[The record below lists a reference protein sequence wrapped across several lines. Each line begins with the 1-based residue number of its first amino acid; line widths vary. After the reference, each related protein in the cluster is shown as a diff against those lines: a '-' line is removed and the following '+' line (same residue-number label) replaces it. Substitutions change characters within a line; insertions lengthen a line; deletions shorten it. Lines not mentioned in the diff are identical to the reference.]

1 MYILIIPGFGVIS
14 HIVSTY
20 SKKPIFGEIGMLYAM
35 GSIGFLGFLVWS
47 QMMAFLRC
55 ELKVINF
62 TIGWKDQDF
71 LSTFYSLNDKP
82 HAMRED
88 ASLLVG
94 HNGIQ
99 SAGNLIKGSSE
110 TIREN
115 TYDLFNKH
123 YNYLYNTV
131 PKNGH
136 GASAPNNFIK
146 IDKDWLDWF
155 IGFTEGDG
163 AILSYN
169 NQCTY
174 VLTQKDTKILE
185 EIHNKFNFGYIKY
198 YYDNNNNIKYGR
210 YLVYD
215 KKNTFLLY
223 LLFNG
228 NLYLNNR
235 KEQLKRWNKS
245 FNNTQMKTFEG
256 LNINN
261 IPDIIDRT
269 NKVTFNNAWLAGF
282 TDAEGCFSVRINKH
296 RGIDYV
302 KLVFILDQKN
312 GEDILN
318 EISILLAN
326 KNSAKL
332 RKTLNGNMYRIEIYC
347 NSINKNIYKNIL
359 MYFNKYKLKTTK
371 LNSFH
376 IWNEILNIVL
386 GNQPLSSDNIYIIRK
401 LRKNMNKYIIEN
413 NPIGYASKS

>member
-62 TIGWKDQDF
+62 TIGWKDQDL
-71 LSTFYSLNDKP
+71 LSTFYSLNDN
-82 HAMRED
+82 
-88 ASLLVG
+88 
-94 HNGIQ
+94 NGIQ
-99 SAGNLIKGSSE
+99 SAGNLNKGSSE

-115 TYDLFNKH
+115 TYDLFIKH
-123 YNYLYNTV
+123 YNYLYN
-131 PKNGH
+131 KNNVF
-136 GASAPNNFIK
+136 NN
-146 IDKDWLDWF
+146 DKDWLDWF

-198 YYDNNNNIKYGR
+198 YYDNNTTHKGGHGASASNNIKYGR

-261 IPDIIDRT
+261 IPNIIDRT
-269 NKVTFNNAWLAGF
+269 NKVTFNNSWLAGF
-282 TDAEGCFSVRINKH
+282 TDAEGCFSVKINKH
-296 RGIDYV
+296 RNIDYV
-302 KLVFILDQKN
+302 KIVFILDQKN

-318 EISILLAN
+318 EISTLLTN
-326 KNSAKL
+326 KNSAKI

-347 NSINKNIYKNIL
+347 NDINKEIYKNIL

-371 LNSFH
+371 LYSFQ

-386 GNQPLSSDNIYIIRK
+386 GNQPLSSDDISKIRK
-401 LRKNMNKYIIEN
+401 LRKNMNKFIIEN
-413 NPIGYASKS
+413 NPIGYANKS

>member
-1 MYILIIPGFGVIS
+1 VYILIIPGFGVIS

-62 TIGWKDQDF
+62 TIGWKDQDL
-71 LSTFYSLNDKP
+71 LSTFYSLNDN
-82 HAMRED
+82 
-88 ASLLVG
+88 
-94 HNGIQ
+94 NGIQ

-136 GASAPNNFIK
+136 GARAPNNFIK

-302 KLVFILDQKN
+302 KIVFILDQKN

-347 NSINKNIYKNIL
+347 NDINKNIYKNIL

-376 IWNEILNIVL
+376 IWNTC
-386 GNQPLSSDNIYIIRK
+386 
-401 LRKNMNKYIIEN
+401 
-413 NPIGYASKS
+413 KSN

>member
-1 MYILIIPGFGVIS
+1 
-14 HIVSTY
+14 
-20 SKKPIFGEIGMLYAM
+20 MLYAM

-62 TIGWKDQDF
+62 TIGWEVQDL
-71 LSTFYSLNDKP
+71 LSTFYSLNDNK
-82 HAMRED
+82 
-88 ASLLVG
+88 
-94 HNGIQ
+94 GIQ

-115 TYDLFNKH
+115 TYDLFIKH
-123 YNYLYNTV
+123 YNYLYN
-131 PKNGH
+131 PAPRGGH
-136 GASAPNNFIK
+136 DARKSNKPHATRGVDKYLYKIFIDTK
-146 IDKDWLDWF
+146 SILNTFFPSPLERHNVFINDKDWLDWF

-169 NQCTY
+169 NQCRY

-185 EIHNKFNFGYIKY
+185 EIHNKFKFGYIKY

-210 YLVYD
+210 YLVSD

-256 LNINN
+256 LDITN
-261 IPDIIDRT
+261 IPVIIDRT
-269 NKVTFNNAWLAGF
+269 NKITFNNAWLAGF
-282 TDAEGCFSVRINKH
+282 TDAEGCFSVTINKH

-302 KLVFILDQKN
+302 KIVFILDQKN

-318 EISILLAN
+318 EISMLLAN

-332 RKTLNGNMYRIEIYC
+332 RKTSNGNMYRIEIYC
-347 NSINKNIYKNIL
+347 NDINKDIYKNIL

-371 LNSFH
+371 FISFK
-376 IWNEILNIVL
+376 IWNKILDIVL
-386 GNQPLSSDNIYIIRK
+386 GNQPLSSDNILKIRK